1 MKVLILGGTGTIGTA
16 VTQELL
22 RNGHQVIGLSRSEA
36 SDQKLIAMGAR
47 PLRGDLRYPGD
58 WVREVAKVDGL
69 IQLAATFDDE
79 MAAADTVAM
88 TAILRQAALR
98 TNPLRLIYTGGCW
111 LYGTTGDRIAEE
123 ADPKHPIKSFAWM
136 RDNARLALQAPSVS
150 AAILHPAMV
159 YHQHGGAFGDFL
171 EAAQKARPFEIWG
184 SISTRWPLV
193 QRDDLARAYCMLLER
208 PDLTGDFNVSAESG
222 VPVAEVTHEIA
233 RRHGHDGGYVVR
245 SLKHVLCKYGDWA
258 EGPTLDQQMGSA
270 KLRALTGWQP
280 QFASFRDAAF

>member
-98 TNPLRLIYTGGCW
+98 TDPLRLIYTGGCW

-136 RDNARLALQAPSVS
+136 RDNARLALEAPSVS

-171 EAAQKARPFEIWG
+171 EAAQQARPFEIWG

-208 PDLTGDFNVSAESG
+208 PDLTGDFNASAESG
-222 VPVAEVTHEIA
+222 VPVAEVTQEIA
-233 RRHGHDGGYVVR
+233 RRHDHDGGYVVR

-258 EGPTLDQQMGSA
+258 EGPTLDQQMGSS
-270 KLRALTGWQP
+270 KLRRLTGWQP